1 MRTAKECL
9 AKAAEM
15 DALALT
21 EGPMAKAYRDLAKHW
36 RDLAEMARV
45 QEKPTRPNHLRL
57 V

>member
-1 MRTAKECL
+1 MRTASECL

-15 DALALT
+15 DALALKSG
-21 EGPMAKAYRDLAKHW
+21 EMGESYRDLAKYW

-45 QEKPTRPNHLRL
+45 QGKLTRRDHLRL